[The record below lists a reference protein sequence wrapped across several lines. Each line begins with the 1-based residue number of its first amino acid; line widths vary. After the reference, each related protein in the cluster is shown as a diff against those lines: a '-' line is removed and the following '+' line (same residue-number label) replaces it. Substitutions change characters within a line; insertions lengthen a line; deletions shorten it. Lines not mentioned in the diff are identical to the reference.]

1 VLRELLYDAEDVMD
15 ELDYYRLQQQ
25 IEKGEGCSAAA
36 ANYPEA
42 SYASS
47 STPFSPYQLLRS
59 ARSQITV
66 WASYCR
72 KRKRGEGDTTHCTM
86 LPLEIRFDISKRING
101 IVNDLQKA
109 GNSVRGILLPGV
121 SHPALTSNQRQSKIR
136 NTRLTTSV
144 PIELTVYGRDA
155 DRDRIIEILL
165 NEEFSDLRVLPIV
178 GIGGIGKTTLTRFIY
193 RDRRIIDHFDLRI
206 WICVSTYFNEVDITR
221 EILEHIF
228 KDKQK
233 FKDVSNFNVL
243 QEILLKNI
251 RDKRFLLVLDDMWED
266 KDMSGWDKLLAPLKH
281 SQVTGCMVLATTRK
295 NSVAEMIGTVN
306 AFQISGLDEKEFWQ
320 FFKACA
326 FGKENYEGDPSLQSI
341 GRQIAKALKGCPLA
355 ARSVG
360 ALLNRN
366 VSYEHWRTI
375 RDKWKSLQIKDDDF
389 IPILKLS
396 YDYLPSHLQRCF
408 SYCSLFPE
416 DHRFS
421 AATLVQVW
429 ISQNFVQCEDIGK
442 GLEETGL
449 QYLDSLVD
457 FGFFQKVDR
466 HYVMHDL
473 MHDLAQQVSAKEC
486 YTVRGLQSS
495 TIRQGIRHLSIIT
508 TGDDNDKNTNF
519 PTEKYE
525 EILQKIRPLQKL
537 RSLMLFGSS
546 SVYLLKSIQTVCKEA
561 KCLRLL
567 RVCVLNADISAIPL
581 NT

>member
-1 VLRELLYDAEDVMD
+1 VLLSLRSSVVHETMGLAGATVEAAIGWLVESILGSFFTEQMEAWIRGVELTEGVKKLEFEMRNVEMVLATAEGRRIDKKPLIQSLDVLRELLYDAEDVMD

-47 STPFSPYQLLRS
+47 STPFSPYQLLHS

-72 KRKRGEGDTTHCTM
+72 KRKQGEGDTTHCTM
-86 LPLEIRFDISKRING
+86 LPLEIRLDISKRING

-144 PIELTVYGRDA
+144 PIELKVYGRDA

-165 NEEFSDLRVLPIV
+165 NEESSDLRVLPIV

-193 RDRRIIDHFDLRI
+193 SDRRIIDHFDLRI

-228 KDKQK
+228 EDKQDK
-233 FKDVSNFNVL
+233 QEFKDVSNFNVL

-251 RDKRFLLVLDDMWED
+251 RDKRFLLVLDDMWKE

-416 DHRFS
+416 DHPFS

-449 QYLDSLVD
+449 Q
-457 FGFFQKVDR
+457 
-466 HYVMHDL
+466 
-473 MHDLAQQVSAKEC
+473 
-486 YTVRGLQSS
+486 
-495 TIRQGIRHLSIIT
+495 
-508 TGDDNDKNTNF
+508 
-519 PTEKYE
+519 
-525 EILQKIRPLQKL
+525 
-537 RSLMLFGSS
+537 
-546 SVYLLKSIQTVCKEA
+546 
-561 KCLRLL
+561 
-567 RVCVLNADISAIPL
+567 
-581 NT
+581 